1 MFKKVDDKGLE
12 MDLRLFIA
20 HIDHFVRVKHEIY
33 NAIVTE
39 FRKAGV
45 RFFEFSHREVDI
57 RTLSGEL
64 PVEMHEGHQLK
75 R

>member
-1 MFKKVDDKGLE
+1 MDDKGLE
-12 MDLRLFIA
+12 MDLRLFIP

-33 NAIVTE
+33 NAVVTE

-45 RFFEFSHREVDI
+45 RFFEFSHRDVDV
-57 RTLSGEL
+57 RTLGGEV
-64 PVEMHEGHQLK
+64 PVETHEGHELD